1 MTSWGW
7 GLGDALSQT
16 AFGSASAVH
25 PEVAG
30 RSWPSATRKE
40 THARDRLIRFLHLG
54 LRKETHARARL
65 IRFLHLGLPGSRT
78 LRNKCVRLKPHSAA
92 FLLAEAWTGT
102 AAASVVMICG
112 DDREG
117 GPQTLHPGARGASL
131 PV

>member
-40 THARDRLIRFLHLG
+40 THARD
-54 LRKETHARARL
+54 RL

-117 GPQTLHPGARGASL
+117 GPQMLHPGARGASL

>member
-1 MTSWGW
+1 MGVGPRGCTVTNSFRFCLSRPPRGR
-7 GLGDALSQT
+7 GEKLAVCDPEGDARQRPT
-16 AFGSASAVH
+16 HPVPASRPPEGDARQRPTH
-25 PEVAG
+25 PV
-30 RSWPSATRKE
+30 
-40 THARDRLIRFLHLG
+40 
-54 LRKETHARARL
+54 
-65 IRFLHLGLPGSRT
+65 LHLGLPGSRT

-117 GPQTLHPGARGASL
+117 GPQMLHPGARGASL